1 MGVPDLSGM
10 LGSLLSNPEALG
22 SVLNMASSLK
32 KSGLLDG
39 LMGSINGEEQEKGS
53 ASQPKE
59 QSYQAPNGAYNE
71 QNNVQTAATPDSSGG
86 ARDAFE
92 TFGQQSHGVGSL
104 PAVPLLSGGQAAH
117 AKEPLKEGSFDKG
130 KDQRSA
136 LLLALRPYL
145 SKARQEKI
153 DSMIKLL
160 GLLDLAE
167 QFGGLLRQDGER
179 EEGRQ

>member
-39 LMGSINGEEQEKGS
+39 LMGSISGEEQEKERGS
-53 ASQPKE
+53 APKE
-59 QSYQAPNGAYNE
+59 QSYQAPDDAYNE
-71 QNNVQTAATPDSSGG
+71 KNNTKTAACSNAFGD
-86 ARDAFE
+86 ARDAFKPYE
-92 TFGQQSHGVGSL
+92 EPYGTTA
-104 PAVPLLSGGQAAH
+104 PAAVPLLPGGQAEH
-117 AKEPLKEGSFDKG
+117 VKKSFPEGTFDKG
-130 KDQRSA
+130 KDQRRT

-160 GLLDLAE
+160 GLLELAE
-167 QFGGLLRQDGER
+167 QFGGLLRQDGVR
-179 EEGRQ
+179 EEGRT